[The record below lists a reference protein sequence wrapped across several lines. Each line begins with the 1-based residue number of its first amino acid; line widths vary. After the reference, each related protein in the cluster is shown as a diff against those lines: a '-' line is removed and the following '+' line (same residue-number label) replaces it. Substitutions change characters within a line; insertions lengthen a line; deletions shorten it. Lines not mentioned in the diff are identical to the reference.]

1 MCREVSKDLRV
12 KPEAHDLLESTEM
25 PTELPTADSRTDG
38 QRRRNLLQEYEQ
50 QFEQLSDNQK
60 LSKLCSDAG
69 LKTVERGNILS
80 HFMHKDRAEWHI
92 YADNTRCFE
101 TIRELERQ
109 AGFVRIRKWSES
121 WTHMFVIMKIVKE
134 MKFRSDLCFKTE
146 PLPVFEL

>member
-50 QFEQLSDNQK
+50 LEQVSDNQK

-69 LKTVERGNILS
+69 LKTVERG
-80 HFMHKDRAEWHI
+80 
-92 YADNTRCFE
+92 
-101 TIRELERQ
+101 
-109 AGFVRIRKWSES
+109 
-121 WTHMFVIMKIVKE
+121 
-134 MKFRSDLCFKTE
+134 
-146 PLPVFEL
+146 